1 MRILLLLAALVP
13 AALAQQPASPAP
25 AATNPAATSPPQN
38 PPVQTRPAAAA
49 TRGPVPT
56 MTPADA
62 YDYAMQPFTNARNS
76 PNDLTEA
83 DQWALG
89 VGVARARQSCEGLMK
104 EKLHGEDLLA
114 LGKLCIF
121 GQDFDPARRTLIDY
135 LVLPQPKSL
144 ELCRLLLTRAFL
156 GLHSTASAES
166 QIESLLSLYPYDA
179 SIHLGIDMVDDSAAA
194 SDSVDDLLVIG
205 RLNEQQIPHIL
216 DALAHGGNV
225 PASNGDS
232 VDSTLLVRDAL
243 RIADALRRSS
253 RQTDADKILAQVKTD
268 IEAPAILNS
277 AFYPAIHNAVTRYE
291 LYLQRSPVRSFH
303 AVTLPATG
311 PLVPRVIPL
320 YDPDP
325 TAHRTVRGSG
335 DHTTTRMSDDR
346 TLVLVFSLAG
356 PASSPAIQHI
366 VNDLAKDHITPGL
379 KVVAVTSWAANIGVD
394 APTPELLATIRG
406 FRVTLPASLP
416 AYVVPNSEL
425 KPFAIDMWPAA
436 ILFDGKG
443 RILWLNTLSGS
454 NGSIRQMERD
464 IEPPRPM
471 RPM

>member
-1 MRILLLLAALVP
+1 M
-13 AALAQQPASPAP
+13 S
-25 AATNPAATSPPQN
+25 
-38 PPVQTRPAAAA
+38 
-49 TRGPVPT
+49 
-56 MTPADA
+56 PADA
-62 YDYAMQPFTNARNS
+62 YDYAMQPFTNARSS

-89 VGVARARQSCEGLMK
+89 IGVARARQSCEAVMK

-121 GQDFDPARRTLIDY
+121 GQDFEPAHRSLVAY
-135 LVLPQPKSL
+135 LALPQQKSP
-144 ELCRLLLTRAFL
+144 EVCRLLLTRAFL

-166 QIESLLSLYPYDA
+166 QLESLLSLFPYDA
-179 SIHLGIDMVDDSAAA
+179 STHLGIDMVVDAAAA

-205 RLNEQQIPHIL
+205 RLNEQQLPHIL
-216 DALAHGGNV
+216 DALAHGGSV

-232 VDSTLLVRDAL
+232 VDPALLVRDAL
-243 RIADALRRSS
+243 RIAETLRRRSK
-253 RQTDADKILAQVKTD
+253 QADADKIVAQVKTD

-277 AFYPAIHNAVTRYE
+277 AFYPAIQNTVTRYE
-291 LYLQRSPVRSFH
+291 RYAQRSPVRSFS
-303 AVTLPATG
+303 AATLPVTG
-311 PLVPRVIPL
+311 PLVPRVLPL

-325 TAHRTVRGSG
+325 AAHRIVRGSG
-335 DHTTTRMSDDR
+335 DHTTIRTLDDR

-356 PASSPAIQHI
+356 PSSSPTIQHI

-379 KVVAVTSWAANIGVD
+379 KVIAVTSWAANIGVD
-394 APTPELLATIRG
+394 APTPELLATVRAL
-406 FRVTLPASLP
+406 RATLPAALP
-416 AYVVPNSEL
+416 VYVVPDSEL
-425 KPFAIDMWPAA
+425 KPFAIDMAPAA

-464 IEPPRPM
+464 IESPTPLPPM
-471 RPM
+471 

>member
-1 MRILLLLAALVP
+1 M
-13 AALAQQPASPAP
+13 S
-25 AATNPAATSPPQN
+25 
-38 PPVQTRPAAAA
+38 
-49 TRGPVPT
+49 
-56 MTPADA
+56 PADA
-62 YDYAMQPFTNARNS
+62 YDYAMQPFTNARSS

-89 VGVARARQSCEGLMK
+89 IGVARARQSCEALLK
-104 EKLHGEDLLA
+104 EKLRGEDLLA

-121 GQDFDPARRTLIDY
+121 GQDFEPARRSLVAY
-135 LVLPQPKSL
+135 LVLPQQKSP
-144 ELCRLLLTRAFL
+144 EVCRLLLTRAFL

-166 QIESLLSLYPYDA
+166 QLESLLSLYRYDA
-179 SIHLGIDMVDDSAAA
+179 SMHLGIDMVVDAAAA

-205 RLNEQQIPHIL
+205 RLNEQQLPHIL
-216 DALAHGGNV
+216 DALAHGGSV

-232 VDSTLLVRDAL
+232 VDPALLVRDAL
-243 RIADALRRSS
+243 RIADSLRRRSK
-253 RQTDADKILAQVKTD
+253 QADADKIVAQVKTD
-268 IEAPAILNS
+268 IEAPPILNS
-277 AFYPAIHNAVTRYE
+277 AFYPAIQNTVTRYE
-291 LYLQRSPVRSFH
+291 LYAHRSPVRSFN
-303 AVTLPATG
+303 AATLPARG
-311 PLVPRVIPL
+311 PLVPHILPL

-325 TAHRTVRGSG
+325 AAHRIVRGSG
-335 DHTTTRMSDDR
+335 AHTTIRALDDC

-356 PASSPAIQHI
+356 PASSPTIQHI

-379 KVVAVTSWAANIGVD
+379 KVIAVTSWAANIGVD
-394 APTPELLATIRG
+394 APTPELLATVRALRG
-406 FRVTLPASLP
+406 TLPASLP
-416 AYVVPNSEL
+416 VYVVPDSEL
-425 KPFAIDMWPAA
+425 KPFAIDMAPAA